1 MLNLYVRQAGAR
13 TLPEFITA
21 SCVNVFREEV
31 KEEAELN
38 ELLIDA

>member
-1 MLNLYVRQAGAR
+1 MLNLYVRQAGVR
-13 TLPEFITA
+13 TLPEFTTT

-38 ELLIDA
+38 ELLINA